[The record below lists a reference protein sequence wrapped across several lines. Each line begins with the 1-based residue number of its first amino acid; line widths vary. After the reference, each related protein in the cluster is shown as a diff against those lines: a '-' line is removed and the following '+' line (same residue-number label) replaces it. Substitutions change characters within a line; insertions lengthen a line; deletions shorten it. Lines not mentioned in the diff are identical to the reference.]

1 MTLLVRAPLVA
12 AAIAA
17 VAVTAADA
25 LLPFAGTTLG
35 VLAASASAALA
46 AMSVDRPRRL
56 AWSVVGLVSILG
68 AARTLVGP
76 LPVPDL
82 RRVLPIEELR
92 TVLAAPLRSLVPDPE
107 SAILLGIVLGERG
120 GIGREL
126 REAFAASGTTHLLAI
141 SGFNMT
147 LVAAAVA
154 LATRGRVRPAAS
166 AALTVLAVVGY
177 SVLVGLAPS
186 VVRAALMATVL
197 ALGLALGRPAAGA
210 NALGA
215 AVVAMLLVHPDALFD
230 VGFLLSAVA
239 TGGLLALH
247 RPIADRLAI
256 LPGPVRDG
264 LAATLAATIPTL
276 PIVAGAFGRISLVA
290 PLANLV
296 AVPLFP
302 ALMLFGAAT
311 SVVGGLWLDAAR
323 PLALGA
329 YAFAFALRRVVETSA
344 SVPAA
349 SVAVPDGALT
359 AAVVATTIIAIVA
372 LGRRIGPI
380 ARDLARDATARP
392 FADAVIASVRLPS
405 LPPRAALVILIGFA
419 VALGTAL
426 AVATTARSPGLRL
439 RALDVGQGDAFL
451 LESRGRYALIDGGP
465 DPGRLLARLGESLPP
480 WHRRIDLVVLTH
492 EHADHGMGLLAVLDR
507 YDVGLAVE
515 PRGMN
520 DVPLVRLWSERLART
535 GVPRQALAAGS
546 RIRLGDVTFSVL
558 APGRDRAI
566 AVPSLV
572 IRVEGPGSTMLFMGD
587 ATDDV
592 IADLL
597 LAPEALAARVYVPPH
612 HGAASAHASA
622 LVAAV
627 RPEAA
632 VLSVGA
638 SNRYGHPAPETMTAL
653 GAIATYRTDRDG
665 TVELEFDGPRIVVRA
680 RTSGLPPHRGGSVP
694 RAASSR

>member
-25 LLPFAGTTLG
+25 LLPFAGTALG

-68 AARTLVGP
+68 AARTLVGA

-82 RRVLPIEELR
+82 RQLLPLEELR
-92 TVLAAPLRSLVPDPE
+92 TGLAAPLRSLVPDPE

-177 SVLVGLAPS
+177 SVLVGLVPS

-215 AVVAMLLVHPDALFD
+215 AVVAILLVHPDALFD
-230 VGFLLSAVA
+230 VGFLLSAGA

-329 YAFAFALRRVVETSA
+329 YAFAFALRTVVETSA

-372 LGRRIGPI
+372 LGRRIGAM

-392 FADAVIASVRLPS
+392 FADAVIASVRQPS
-405 LPPRAALVILIGFA
+405 LRPRAALVILIGLA

-535 GVPRQALAAGS
+535 GVPRQALGAGS

-572 IRVEGPGSTMLFMGD
+572 IRVEGPLSTLLFMGD
-587 ATDDV
+587 ATDDA

-627 RPEAA
+627 GPEVA